1 MTEFLL
7 LIIGIIG
14 ALLLVLPTEF
24 ILAFDGQTG
33 RWLYEPCLCE
43 KEHDKVTAL
52 KRTRCF
58 YRSLGI
64 IALTISALFF
74 IF

>member
-33 RWLYEPCLCE
+33 RWLYERAP
-43 KEHDKVTAL
+43 DTATAL
-52 KRTRCF
+52 KCARFF
-58 YRSLGI
+58 YRLLGI
-64 IALTISALFF
+64 IALTSSALLF
-74 IF
+74 IS

>member
-33 RWLYEPCLCE
+33 RWLYESWLCE
-43 KEHDKVTAL
+43 KEHDKITAL
-52 KRTRCF
+52 ERARCF

-64 IALTISALFF
+64 TALTISALFF